1 LRIKIIETKSGEYFE
16 FEVRRDSRLWDS
28 SSALKQVF
36 DGLGL
41 EQPGGR
47 VRYALMLE
55 VESGEFAKQI
65 VSDVASAKNLTW
77 ADLGAKDGDEYLLES
92 FPIEESVCK
101 KSDESRPEGK
111 HVIGIDFGTRY
122 VAAAI
127 MTNGHPTIIP
137 ALWAMTAGARGIP
150 MCVAIADADHGGFLV
165 GEPARRQTILYPNK
179 VISSVKRNIGTD
191 HRLLLANRTL
201 APEDAAAL
209 VLQKLKQTAEEFL
222 NERVNKAIV
231 AVPSCFDM
239 VQRQRLREAAGRV
252 GFDVLRFVTDATA
265 ISLAYALHRPD
276 EQKVMV
282 IDFGGG
288 KLEVGA
294 VEMGGGVVEVLATG
308 ADLQLGGIDIDR
320 IIANH
325 LRVEFKKEN
334 GLDIGQDSVAI
345 ARLNEAAEKAKIEL
359 SALLTTRVDIPF
371 ITTGSRGPKDLNL
384 SLARGKLEELVTP
397 LLQRCRGLMLRV
409 LADANLQPKDI
420 DRIILSGGSTRMPIV
435 RSLIRELLGP
445 KPEGGVDPSEAVAIG
460 AAIFGAILVG
470 KVSDLVALET
480 QPISLGIEVADDIFE
495 RMIERNTTIPTRNS
509 RVFTTSTD
517 YQRTMTIH
525 VLQGESK
532 KSSQNL
538 SLGSMTFEMDGR
550 RKKGKKQVEIAF
562 DFAADANFTVRVK
575 DLDSG
580 NIKSAQF
587 PRQTDFEQIKKEL
600 LPVPSATKKT

>member
-1 LRIKIIETKSGEYFE
+1 VL
-16 FEVRRDSRLWDS
+16 
-28 SSALKQVF
+28 
-36 DGLGL
+36 
-41 EQPGGR
+41 
-47 VRYALMLE
+47 
-55 VESGEFAKQI
+55 
-65 VSDVASAKNLTW
+65 
-77 ADLGAKDGDEYLLES
+77 
-92 FPIEESVCK
+92 
-101 KSDESRPEGK
+101 
-111 HVIGIDFGTRY
+111 
-122 VAAAI
+122 
-127 MTNGHPTIIP
+127 
-137 ALWAMTAGARGIP
+137 
-150 MCVAIADADHGGFLV
+150 
-165 GEPARRQTILYPNK
+165 
-179 VISSVKRNIGTD
+179 SSVKRHIGTD

-222 NERVNKAIV
+222 NERVNKAII
-231 AVPSCFDM
+231 AVPSCFNM
-239 VQRQRLREAAGRV
+239 VQRQRLREAAGRA

-282 IDFGGG
+282 IDLGAG

-294 VEMGGGVVEVLATG
+294 VDMGGGVVQVLATG

-320 IIANH
+320 IIADH
-325 LRVEFKKEN
+325 LRVEFRKEN
-334 GLDIGQDSVAI
+334 GLDIGQDRVAI
-345 ARLNEAAEKAKIEL
+345 ARLNEAAERAKIEL
-359 SALLTTRVDIPF
+359 SASLATRIDIPF
-371 ITTGSRGPKDLNL
+371 ITTGSMGPKDLNL
-384 SLARGKLEELVTP
+384 PFAREKLEELVTP

-460 AAIFGAILVG
+460 AAISGAIFGG
-470 KVSDLVALET
+470 KVKDLLALET
-480 QPISLGIEVADDIFE
+480 QPISLGIEIADDIFE
-495 RMIERNTTIPTRNS
+495 RMIERNTTIPTKRS

-538 SLGSMTFEMDGR
+538 SLGSMTFEIDGR
-550 RKKGKKQVEIAF
+550 GKKGKKQVEIAF
-562 DFAADANFTVRVK
+562 EVVADANLTVRVK

-580 NIKSAQF
+580 GIQSAQF
-587 PRQTDFEQIKKEL
+587 PRPTDFARMKQDL
-600 LPVPSATKKT
+600 LPALPSAKKV